1 MANGQNVCPQASL
14 FITGNTTQNNSAV
27 VFFNRDFTNLSQLTI
42 TKLYLLALLTLK
54 TFDSS
59 LDAHLLKSR
68 LSNEGIMSFLFDENI
83 MTLNP
88 LYNIMVGGVK
98 LKVSELDFERAQRIL
113 YEIEQTPLRDE
124 SNKILVCPAC
134 GSGNYYQ
141 GYKSMKGIGG
151 ILSAILAFVLTVLPL
166 YFKSVY
172 KCKDCGN
179 EFQMNRP

>member
-1 MANGQNVCPQASL
+1 MYVHRHYSWRQRVTGENKFAAS
-14 FITGNTTQNNSAV
+14 
-27 VFFNRDFTNLSQLTI
+27 VFQPGFY
-42 TKLYLLALLTLK
+42 YLISVKYCKSCTCLALLTLK

-59 LDAHLLKSR
+59 LEAHLLKSR
-68 LSNEGIMSFLFDENI
+68 LSNEGIMAFLFDENI

-88 LYNIMVGGVK
+88 LYNIMVGGIK

-113 YEIEQTPLRDE
+113 NEIEQTPLRDE
-124 SNKILVCPAC
+124 SNTVLVCPAC
-134 GSGNYYQ
+134 RSGNYYQ

-151 ILSAILAFVLTVLPL
+151 ILSAILAFMLTVFPL

-179 EFQMNRP
+179 EFQMNKP

>member
-1 MANGQNVCPQASL
+1 
-14 FITGNTTQNNSAV
+14 
-27 VFFNRDFTNLSQLTI
+27 
-42 TKLYLLALLTLK
+42 
-54 TFDSS
+54 
-59 LDAHLLKSR
+59 
-68 LSNEGIMSFLFDENI
+68 

-88 LYNIMVGGVK
+88 LYNIMVGGIK

-113 YEIEQTPLRDE
+113 HKIEQTPLRDE
-124 SNKILVCPAC
+124 CNRVLVCPAC

-151 ILSAILAFVLTVLPL
+151 MLSAILAFMLTVFPL

-179 EFQMNRP
+179 EFQMNKP